1 MAESN
6 QNLYK
11 KLQRREITAKK
22 RQATF
27 ISQYV
32 FIKHFDIY
40 QEAAREFNLI
50 NKIHPHKPDL
60 TKSIE
65 FKNWKRQL
73 KGLPEIREHKRRDP
87 CTRVIYPAITVHK
100 QPEPEGQKVMQ
111 LRIPLIDLQSVQGGE
126 SIEVV
131 DQGDTECL
139 TVEKETTV
147 NNNQVLEES
156 DEVSGIQPSL
166 LTDISPESM
175 EQILPELRAD
185 PNLNAIMNNLETSI
199 DEQLDT
205 SIDEQLDTSID
216 EQLDTS
222 IDEQLDIGMNVQIT
236 ESLEQE
242 IDDRFEKELLDMF
255 L

>member
-73 KGLPEIREHKRRDP
+73 KGLPEIREYKKRDP
-87 CTRVIYPAITVHK
+87 CTHVIYPAITVDK

-111 LRIPLIDLQSVQGGE
+111 LRIPLIDLQPVQGGE
-126 SIEVV
+126 SIEMV

-139 TVEKETTV
+139 TVEKETTL

-175 EQILPELRAD
+175 EQILAELRAD
-185 PNLNAIMNNLETSI
+185 PNLSAIMNDLETSI

-205 SIDEQLDTSID
+205 SIDEQL
-216 EQLDTS
+216 ETS
-222 IDEQLDIGMNVQIT
+222 IDEQLDIGMNLQIG

-242 IDDRFEKELLDMF
+242 IDDRFEKELQDMF

>member
-11 KLQRREITAKK
+11 KLQRREITAKE

-27 ISQYV
+27 ICEYV
-32 FIKHFDIY
+32 FVKHFDIY

-50 NKIHPHKPDL
+50 NKIHPRKPDL

-73 KGLPEIREHKRRDP
+73 KGLSEIREYKKRDP
-87 CTRVIYPAITVHK
+87 CTQVIYPSITIDK

-111 LRIPLIDLQSVQGGE
+111 LLIPLIDLQSVQGGE
-126 SIEVV
+126 SINQVEVV
-131 DQGDTECL
+131 DEGDTECL

-166 LTDISPESM
+166 LDDISSEAM
-175 EQILPELRAD
+175 GQILAELRAD
-185 PNLNAIMNNLETSI
+185 PNLSAIMNDIE
-199 DEQLDT
+199 
-205 SIDEQLDTSID
+205 TSID

-222 IDEQLDIGMNVQIT
+222 IDEQLDIGMNLEIS

-242 IDDRFEKELLDMF
+242 IDDRFEKELQDMF